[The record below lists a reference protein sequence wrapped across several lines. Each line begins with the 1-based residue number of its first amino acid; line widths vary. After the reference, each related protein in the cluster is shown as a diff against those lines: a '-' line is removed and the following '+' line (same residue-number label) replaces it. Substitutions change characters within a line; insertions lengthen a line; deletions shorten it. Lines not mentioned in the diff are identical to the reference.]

1 MRPNSSFKPK
11 LLRYTK
17 GMAGKACH
25 AFASTTQSGLTQAL
39 GGIGGFRG
47 EGLLVPDTEVWLGL
61 GSTHSLA
68 RLARLRCGFA
78 TSDIHILCLSTEHPP
93 RGLLS

>member
-1 MRPNSSFKPK
+1 M
-11 LLRYTK
+11 
-17 GMAGKACH
+17 
-25 AFASTTQSGLTQAL
+25 FASTTRFGLTQAL

-47 EGLLVPDTEVWLGL
+47 EGLLVPHTEVWLGL